1 MITSNTENGLQK
13 ATQLLNQ
20 PSTDKQ
26 VCKQPSES
34 QKQGQEFTEIMGKM
48 KLQQGGERVPREEIT
63 GNKMPV
69 TSVLA

>member
-20 PSTDKQ
+20 SSTDKQ
-26 VCKQPSES
+26 VCNQPHES

-48 KLQQGGERVPREEIT
+48 KLQQGG
-63 GNKMPV
+63 
-69 TSVLA
+69 

>member
-48 KLQQGGERVPREEIT
+48 KLQQGG
-63 GNKMPV
+63 
-69 TSVLA
+69 